1 MTEEIYNEVQKRLS
15 SVKLFSEA
23 EIKIWVRPRLEQG
36 DGAQQ
41 DPFNLAQYGDFSH
54 YHIER
59 LEFKSATS
67 NGLFSQVKMVVAKI
81 NQMLKNGDIQDWNI
95 FYLYKE
101 LIQQLV
107 KDRSQ
112 GYFNY
117 FRGQFDD
124 WPLVPSLFR
133 NNTKKSFITTYDRI
147 YGDIAK
153 EYPDILSYI
162 PYRRERAEARAE
174 QLAMLQHYGMRTSLL
189 DITKNPFIAL
199 QFMVLGYAAADH
211 WHVNS
216 FDLYAID
223 EERHAEENV
232 FVAVVKNDRN
242 KRIKAQKGAFFD
254 YDYLNDI
261 KETQIHLIPRL
272 KVRVAFDVSDVD
284 DRLKD
289 QQGEFRQLLGL
300 LRPEEASHSEEQGQT
315 PRKLSSPLLAK
326 QLEGNIKDI
335 DELREKS
342 PDLMKT
348 RLSFL
353 LSRDTSQKLQE
364 YFYLEKNLFP
374 DFDKYIVY
382 LQQKN
387 IEPREKL
394 NR

>member
-1 MTEEIYNEVQKRLS
+1 MTEEIYSEVQKRLAT
-15 SVKLFSEA
+15 VKLFSEA
-23 EIKIWVRPRLEQG
+23 KIKIVVKPQLKQE
-36 DGAQQ
+36 DATHIEL
-41 DPFNLAQYGDFSH
+41 FNLAQYGDFSH

-59 LEFKSATS
+59 LEFENSVSDKQ
-67 NGLFSQVKMVVAKI
+67 FSQVRTVVAEI
-81 NQMLKNGDIQDWNI
+81 NEMLRTGDIQNWNI

-101 LIQQLV
+101 LIQKLV
-107 KDRSQ
+107 NDRSQ

-124 WPLVPSLFR
+124 WPLIPSLFR
-133 NNTKKSFITTYDRI
+133 NNTKKSFIATYDRI
-147 YGDIAK
+147 YSDIAK
-153 EYPDILSYI
+153 EYPDVLSYVA
-162 PYRRERAEARAE
+162 YSKEQAEARAE

-199 QFMVLGYAAADH
+199 QFMVLGYAATDH

-216 FDLYAID
+216 FDMYAID
-223 EERHAEENV
+223 EEKHAEENV

-261 KETQIHLIPRL
+261 KETQIRLIPRL
-272 KVRVAFDVSDVD
+272 KIRVAFEIADVD
-284 DRLKD
+284 NLLKA
-289 QQGEFRQLLGL
+289 QQEEFRHLLQLLQHPDERRNSHNQSSKAGTDTL
-300 LRPEEASHSEEQGQT
+300 LT
-315 PRKLSSPLLAK
+315 K
-326 QLEGNIKDI
+326 QLAGNIKDI

-353 LSRDTSQKLQE
+353 LSRDISDKLKE
-364 YFYLEKNLFP
+364 YFYLEKKLFP
-374 DFDKYIVY
+374 DFDKYITY